1 MSLPTSRL
9 LAALELLQARQRVT
23 GPELAARLGVDV
35 RTARRYVTRLV
46 AMGVPVSSERG
57 RDGAYHLATG
67 FKLPPM
73 MFTDEEAL
81 ALGIGLMAARGLG
94 LNTSSVAVEG
104 ALLKLERVMPTG
116 LRATLR
122 AASRAVELGLHRP
135 KTNLQGKVLAVLTV
149 AIEKQQRVQL
159 QYQAQEASA
168 TLRSI
173 DPWGLAHY
181 AGHWYVVGYCHL
193 RSGQRSFR
201 LDRITSATPEPASFA
216 PPASFDALTALL
228 EGIGAL
234 PRTHQVQVELAAGL
248 DQVRRH
254 ISLEIGA
261 LTPLTGERAPRVLL
275 TSQVDDLDWMAREL
289 ARLPFDFTVRQPAAL
304 SSALHALADRIH
316 RLTGQPGEQHT
327 PLNARP
333 TCGKGSDG

>member
-9 LAALELLQARQRVT
+9 LSALELLQARQRVT
-23 GPELAARLGVDV
+23 GPELAARLGVDA
-35 RTARRYVTRLV
+35 RTARRYVTRLI

-81 ALGIGLMAARGLG
+81 ALGIGLVAARGLG
-94 LNTSSVAVEG
+94 LSTSSVAVEG
-104 ALLKLERVMPTG
+104 ALLKLERVMPTT
-116 LRATLR
+116 LKATLR

-135 KTNLQGKVLAVLTV
+135 KTNLQGKVLTVLTV
-149 AIEKQQRVQL
+149 SIEKQQRVQL
-159 QYQAQEASA
+159 QYKAQEVSA

-193 RSGQRSFR
+193 RRDQRSFR

-216 PPASFDALTALL
+216 PPASFDALTALQ

-234 PRTHQVQVELAAGL
+234 PRAHKVQIELAAGL
-248 DQVRRH
+248 DDVRRH

-261 LTPLTGERAPRVLL
+261 LTPLTGEHEPRVLL

-289 ARLPFDFTVRQPAAL
+289 ARLPFDFTVREPAAL
-304 SSALHALADRIH
+304 RQALKTLAE
-316 RLTGQPGEQHT
+316 RLQCLSTRTGLAGT
-327 PLNARP
+327 PLNAP
-333 TCGKGSDG
+333 PACGTGSDG